1 LHKPRKK
8 CDLYKLK
15 LKWCI
20 HEIMK
25 NTHEL
30 YNNPD
35 LGRVI
40 TPLLKYFING
50 NGGHIKVAKISRLSI
65 ESLEIYEC
73 AIL

>member
-1 LHKPRKK
+1 
-8 CDLYKLK
+8 
-15 LKWCI
+15 
-20 HEIMK
+20 MK